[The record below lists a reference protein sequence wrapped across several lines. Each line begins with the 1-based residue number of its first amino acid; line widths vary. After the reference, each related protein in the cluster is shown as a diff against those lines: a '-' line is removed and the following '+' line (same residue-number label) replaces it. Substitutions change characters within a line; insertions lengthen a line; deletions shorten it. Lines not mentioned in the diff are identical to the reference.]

1 VRRLRKKKF
10 RTIPDVYFLYSP
22 KHKALKIG
30 VGGTPRRSHLT
41 NATVFS
47 KNKKTLTVVDWQILK
62 VARFRNTSS
71 SYIAE
76 ARVLY
81 HWRVELKLKHRLTV
95 HQMGYYNYTD
105 KTKNVYSR
113 AGGHTE
119 TVDAG
124 KVCEK
129 FSWDLVLNSP
139 GFEKE
144 LVTSAKRNLRH
155 NKGAKFH
162 KFDLSKFISHKNKR
176 KKVKKVPMSDV
187 ERFWSKVEKTKN
199 GCWIWTGAKSTS
211 GYGMGTIKSKN
222 EHSHRIAWKL
232 LKDPIKKGEWLNN
245 ECKFRH
251 CVNPDHW
258 SVESSQIFPCI
269 TAGCKNIAHTT
280 TKAGL
285 CESCRQR
292 KKRARR
298 KARLA

>member
-10 RTIPDVYFLYSP
+10 RTVPDVYFLYSP

-144 LVTSAKRNLRH
+144 LITSAKRNLRH
-155 NKGAKFH
+155 SKGAKFH

-176 KKVKKVPMSDV
+176 KRVKKVPMSDV

-199 GCWIWTGAKSTS
+199 GCWIWTGGKSTS
-211 GYGMGTIKSKN
+211 GYGMGTIKGKN

-232 LKDPIKKGEWLNN
+232 LRDPIKKGEWLNN

-258 SVESSQIFPCI
+258 SVESSQIFPCT
-269 TAGCKNIAHTT
+269 TAGCKKVALTT

-285 CESCRQR
+285 CDSCKQR
-292 KKRARR
+292 RKRERR